1 MYRWKNDRIWLWYCG
16 IYFLEFIEYE
26 LLEELIEIY
35 AIYLYFFLRF
45 TRLSMRKL
53 FVTMEKIRWNY
64 LTTSS
69 TTRNVARSRRY
80 FANVRKKKRKQTF
93 VSVAITCLSL
103 NHVVIF
109 ERLTN
114 HSHRLTHPTSRRGD
128 AMTRSFS
135 ISPSYCV
142 SKRRGRVRENA
153 AISYARDV
161 PG

>member
-1 MYRWKNDRIWLWYCG
+1 MEKWSNLLWYRG
-16 IYFLEFIEYE
+16 IYFLEYIEYE
-26 LLEELIEIY
+26 LLEELIEVY
-35 AIYLYFFLRF
+35 VIYLYIFLRF

-64 LTTSS
+64 LTMSL
-69 TTRNVARSRRY
+69 TTRNVARSRRF
-80 FANVRKKKRKQTF
+80 FANVRKKRKQTF
-93 VSVAITCLSL
+93 VSIAITCLSL
-103 NHVVIF
+103 NRIVIF

-114 HSHRLTHPTSRRGD
+114 HSHRLTHPTSRRGG

>member
-1 MYRWKNDRIWLWYCG
+1 MEKRSNLIMILRNIFFRIYRIRIIGRVNRSICNIFVFFSTFHAFIHAKTIRNDGKDSL
-16 IYFLEFIEYE
+16 
-26 LLEELIEIY
+26 
-35 AIYLYFFLRF
+35 
-45 TRLSMRKL
+45 KL
-53 FVTMEKIRWNY
+53 FNNEFNNEKRCEIATIFREC
-64 LTTSS
+64 S
-69 TTRNVARSRRY
+69 
-80 FANVRKKKRKQTF
+80 KKKRKQTF

-142 SKRRGRVRENA
+142 SKRRGRVRENV